1 MHRVASHS
9 VAQHRREYN
18 TDTLAWKVVG
28 RLRCLRGRL
37 SRERWSSAERD
48 RRSEEWVEEVRKGAH
63 AQRVSTVDSRGKGA
77 FSDPEGLWTS
87 QQEERQGCKRG
98 REKDEKWPDGLGPK
112 TWLVTVRPTITG
124 RELRNTQGGIFDF
137 DRFLKQPRYHVT
149 YYRYKTNPLN
159 MDHHRAKQSSSS
171 LKMDG

>member
-1 MHRVASHS
+1 MEGGWSAKMFKG
-9 VAQHRREYN
+9 E
-18 TDTLAWKVVG
+18 TLPRAVI
-28 RLRCLRGRL
+28 LRWERPQKRGM
-37 SRERWSSAERD
+37 SWGGEEGGSCAE
-48 RRSEEWVEEVRKGAH
+48 G
-63 AQRVSTVDSRGKGA
+63 VDSRGKGA

-149 YYRYKTNPLN
+149 YYRYKTNP
-159 MDHHRAKQSSSS
+159 
-171 LKMDG
+171 